1 MKVALEARHDGGAKK
16 GTGSE
21 RRVAKEVWK
30 RSVELQTN
38 QKNTQRNN
46 REKQNRKI
54 QLK

>member
-38 QKNTQRNN
+38 QKTRKETTGKNKI
-46 REKQNRKI
+46 EKYN
-54 QLK
+54 